1 MTDRPDCLIQSRVL
15 GVELPE
21 WILIGSFL
29 RVSLTKRVLLSL
41 LAGLLLGIGVSASAD
56 PRLLSAVSF
65 VQPIGT
71 LWVNA
76 IRMTV
81 VPLVFSLLVV
91 GVASASDA
99 TAVGRIGVRTFG
111 LFIAFLICSAII
123 AVLLAPPI
131 FANLRIDPAVAASLR
146 AAAASSGA
154 AAAESA
160 KNLPSFAQWLTDL
173 VPTNAIKTAADG
185 NMLPLVIFAVLFS
198 AAATR
203 TPTETLDT
211 IVRFFRSVSEVMLV
225 LVRWIIEL
233 SPIPIFVL
241 TLGLAARLGATAVGA
256 VGYYIL
262 AICAI
267 SIVEMLLMYMVAVF
281 GGRIAFTHFAKAILP
296 AQVVAISTRSSLAS
310 LPALLDSATRRLHLP
325 AEVSG
330 FVLPLAVST
339 FKVTTPPTQVAAVLF
354 VARLYGLELAPQ
366 QILMVAAIAIALS
379 FSAPGIP
386 SGGMVIL
393 APVFA
398 SLGLPVEGIGILIAI
413 DVIPDTVRGLLN
425 VTADITVA
433 TLLTREQRVESTV
446 HATAY

>member
-1 MTDRPDCLIQSRVL
+1 M
-15 GVELPE
+15 
-21 WILIGSFL
+21 
-29 RVSLTKRVLLSL
+29 SLTKRVLIALG
-41 LAGLLLGIGVSASAD
+41 AGLLIGTGVSASAD

-65 VQPIGT
+65 VQPVGT

-91 GVASASDA
+91 GVASATDA
-99 TAVGRIGVRTFG
+99 AAVGRIGVRTFA
-111 LFIAFLICSAII
+111 LFIAFLVCSAIV

-131 FANLRIDPAVAASLR
+131 FANLRIDPATAASLR
-146 AAAASSGA
+146 AAAATSSTTA
-154 AAAESA
+154 VESA

-173 VPTNAIKTAADG
+173 VPINPIKTAADG
-185 NMLPLVIFAVLFS
+185 NMLPLVIFSVLFS

-203 TPTETLDT
+203 TPMETRDT

-241 TLGLAARLGATAVGA
+241 TLGLASRLGATAAGA
-256 VGYYIL
+256 VGFYVVG
-262 AICAI
+262 ICAI
-267 SIVEMLLMYMVAVF
+267 FLVELLLLYPIAIL
-281 GGRIAFTHFAKAILP
+281 GGRMPLKRFAKAVLP
-296 AQVVAISTRSSLAS
+296 AQVVAFSSRSSLAS
-310 LPALLDSATRRLHLP
+310 LPALLDSATRGLHLP
-325 AEVSG
+325 PQVSG

-339 FKVTTPPTQVAAVLF
+339 FKLSTPPTQVVSVLLI
-354 VARLYGLELAPQ
+354 ARLYGIELAPQ
-366 QILMVAAIAIALS
+366 QILMVATIAIALS

-386 SGGMVIL
+386 SGGLVIL

-413 DVIPDTVRGLLN
+413 DVIPDAARSILN

-433 TLLTREQRVESTV
+433 TLLTRGERVESTV
-446 HATAY
+446 PATAY

>member
-1 MTDRPDCLIQSRVL
+1 M
-15 GVELPE
+15 
-21 WILIGSFL
+21 
-29 RVSLTKRVLLSL
+29 SLTKRVLLSL
-41 LAGLLLGIGVSASAD
+41 AAGLMIGIGVSASAD

-111 LFIAFLICSAII
+111 LFIAFLVCSAII

-131 FANLRIDPAVAASLR
+131 FANLQVDPAAAASLR

-233 SPIPIFVL
+233 APIPIFVL
-241 TLGLAARLGATAVGA
+241 ALGLASRLGATAAGA
-256 VGYYIL
+256 VGFYVL
-262 AICAI
+262 GICAI
-267 SIVEMLLMYMVAVF
+267 FAVELLLLYPVAVL
-281 GGRIAFTHFAKAILP
+281 GGRIPLKRFVRAVLP
-296 AQVVAISTRSSLAS
+296 AQVVAFSSRSSLAS
-310 LPALLDSATRRLHLP
+310 LPALLDSATRGLQLP
-325 AEVSG
+325 PQISG

-339 FKVTTPPTQVAAVLF
+339 FKLTTPPTQVVSVLF
-354 VARLYGLELAPQ
+354 IARLYGIELSPQ
-366 QILMVAAIAIALS
+366 QILTVAAIAIALS

-386 SGGMVIL
+386 SGGLVIL

-413 DVIPDTVRGLLN
+413 DVIPDAARSVLN
-425 VTADITVA
+425 VTGDITVA
-433 TLLTREQRVESTV
+433 ALLSRSERVESTV
-446 HATAY
+446 PATAY

>member
-1 MTDRPDCLIQSRVL
+1 M
-15 GVELPE
+15 
-21 WILIGSFL
+21 
-29 RVSLTKRVLLSL
+29 SLTKRVLIALG
-41 LAGLLLGIGVSASAD
+41 AGLLIGTAVSAASD

-65 VQPIGT
+65 IQPIGT

-91 GVASASDA
+91 CVASATDA
-99 TAVGRIGVRTFG
+99 AAVGRIGVRTFG

-123 AVLLAPPI
+123 GVLLAPPI
-131 FANLRIDPAVAASLR
+131 FSNLRIDPATASSLR
-146 AAAASSGA
+146 ASAATSAST
-154 AAAESA
+154 AAESA
-160 KNLPSFAQWLTDL
+160 KNLPSFSQWLTDL
-173 VPTNAIKTAADG
+173 IPINPIKTAADG
-185 NMLPLVIFAVLFS
+185 TMLPLVIFSILFS

-203 TPTETLDT
+203 TPIETRDT

-225 LVRWIIEL
+225 LVRWIVEL
-233 SPIPIFVL
+233 SPIPVFVL
-241 TLGLAARLGATAVGA
+241 TLGLASKLGATAAGA
-256 VGYYIL
+256 VGFYVL
-262 AICAI
+262 GICTI
-267 SIVEMLLMYMVAVF
+267 FIVELLLLYLVAIL
-281 GGRIAFTHFAKAILP
+281 GGRIGFRRFAKAIFP
-296 AQVVAISTRSSLAS
+296 AQAVALSSRSSLAS

-325 AEVSG
+325 AQVSG

-339 FKVTTPPTQVAAVLF
+339 FKVTTPPTQVVSVLF
-354 VARLYGLELAPQ
+354 IARLYGIELAPQ

-386 SGGMVIL
+386 SGGLVIL

-413 DVIPDTVRGLLN
+413 DVIPDTARGLLN

-433 TLLTREQRVESTV
+433 TLLTRGERVESTV
-446 HATAY
+446 PATAY

>member
-1 MTDRPDCLIQSRVL
+1 M
-15 GVELPE
+15 
-21 WILIGSFL
+21 
-29 RVSLTKRVLLSL
+29 SLTKRVLIALV
-41 LAGLLLGIGVSASAD
+41 AGLLIGIGVSASAD
-56 PRLLSAVSF
+56 SRLLSAVSF

-91 GVASASDA
+91 CVASATDA
-99 TAVGRIGVRTFG
+99 AAVGRIGVRTFA
-111 LFIAFLICSAII
+111 LFIAFLVCSAII
-123 AVLLAPPI
+123 GVLLAPPI
-131 FANLRIDPAVAASLR
+131 FSNLRIDPATAASLR
-146 AAAASSGA
+146 AGA
-154 AAAESA
+154 ATSAGTAAESA

-173 VPTNAIKTAADG
+173 IPINPIKTAADG
-185 NMLPLVIFAVLFS
+185 TLLPLVIFSILFS

-203 TPTETLDT
+203 TPTETRET
-211 IVRFFRSVSEVMLV
+211 IVRFFKSVSEVMLV
-225 LVRWIIEL
+225 LVRWIVEA

-241 TLGLAARLGATAVGA
+241 TLGLASKLGATAAGA
-256 VGYYIL
+256 VGFYVL
-262 AICAI
+262 GICTI
-267 SIVEMLLMYMVAVF
+267 FIVEFALLYVVAIL
-281 GGRIAFTHFAKAILP
+281 GGRVGFTRFAKAILP
-296 AQVVAISTRSSLAS
+296 AQVVAISSRSSLAS

-325 AEVSG
+325 TEVSG

-339 FKVTTPPTQVAAVLF
+339 FKVTTPPTQIVAVLF
-354 VARLYGLELAPQ
+354 IARLYGIELAPQ

-398 SLGLPVEGIGILIAI
+398 SLNLPLEGIGILIAI
-413 DVIPDTVRGLLN
+413 DVIPDTARGLLN

-433 TLLTREQRVESTV
+433 TLLTRGERVESTV
-446 HATAY
+446 PATAY